1 MKSNSI
7 GRINRLNTLNL
18 AIGQQ
23 VNPHKTLQFIPHHK
37 PRINN
42 LKNKQLLYNKE
53 KRTLY
58 NGMVGGRKR
67 NERELTNSSALH
79 KEAAESIKNC
89 CDRRQR
95 RLATVH
101 KKVRVHGNR
110 KAGPHSSSR
119 FSRVRASGRDDTNPC
134 PSGTRDDRN
143 GLGLPWRSKHL
154 VQRVNMFAQGTF

>member
-1 MKSNSI
+1 MKSNSV

-89 CDRRQR
+89 CDRRRR
-95 RLATVH
+95 RLATIH
-101 KKVRVHGNR
+101 KKVRIHGTE
-110 KAGPHSSSR
+110 SR
-119 FSRVRASGRDDTNPC
+119 TPLISIASKVRASGRDDTNPC
-134 PSGTRDDRN
+134 PSGARDDRN
-143 GLGLPWRSKHL
+143 GLRGYLGNQNTWCK
-154 VQRVNMFAQGTF
+154 G